1 MKQYRRIGLGMMMA
15 LCFQTFDSLA
25 AMPDQ
30 PALSNKI
37 DSILAVYFPEQM
49 DPGVAVLVS
58 GPRGTTFS
66 SRGSADLEAGV
77 PLSQSSNFRMASVSK
92 HFTAMAVYQLIET
105 GGLTFDTQLGTLLP
119 GLSQRY
125 QEITVGQLLTHT
137 SGILDYEGLI
147 PRDRQEQV
155 SDWDVLELIAGR
167 DELYFEPG
175 DKFRYSNTGFCLLSL
190 MVEQVAGLPYAEFMK
205 QHLFDPSGLQNTY
218 MYDKAREMP
227 KRAFGYHPLGSE
239 FRFADQS
246 ITSATKGDGCVYTSV
261 QDFAMWAQRILDGA
275 AGTAYLN
282 QLDNRKYPVRDDVFY
297 SLGWFVAP
305 ATGEEG
311 LRLFHSGETTGFRN
325 IVYLDVKRQVSIA
338 VFSNQDHS
346 VGVSDV
352 FESIRQ
358 LLQIPHPIPAG
369 EALHPI
375 ALMDWLSETY

>member
-1 MKQYRRIGLGMMMA
+1 MKQYSRIGLGMIMA
-15 LCFQTFDSLA
+15 LCFQAFDSLA

-30 PALSNKI
+30 LGLSHKI
-37 DSILAVYFPEQM
+37 DSILAVHFPEQM
-49 DPGVAVLVS
+49 DPGIAVLVA
-58 GPRGTTFS
+58 GPGGTIFS
-66 SRGSADLEAGV
+66 SRGLADLEAGV

-92 HFTAMAVYQLIET
+92 HFTAMAIYKLIET
-105 GGLTFDTQLGTLLP
+105 GGLTFETPVGTVLP

-125 QEITVGQLLTHT
+125 QEITVGQLLRHT

-167 DELYFEPG
+167 EELYFEPG

-190 MVEQVAGLPYAEFMK
+190 MVEQVAGLPYAEFMQ
-205 QHLFDPSGLQNTY
+205 QHLFDPLGLRNTY

-227 KRAFGYHPLGSE
+227 KRAFGYHPLGSA
-239 FRFADQS
+239 FSFADQS

-261 QDFAMWAQRILDGA
+261 QDFATWAQRMFDGP
-275 AGTAYLN
+275 AGTTYHEHLIS
-282 QLDNRKYPVRDDVFY
+282 RKYPVRDGVFY
-297 SLGWFVAP
+297 SLGWFLVP
-305 ATGEEG
+305 ASGEEG

-338 VFSNQDHS
+338 VFSNQDQAS
-346 VGVSDV
+346 AVSAV
-352 FESIRQ
+352 FESIRE
-358 LLQIPHPIPAG
+358 LLQIPHPIPLG
-369 EALHPI
+369 EAPQPV